1 MTSTSTYDF
10 NTVHLRGFALLVVGQ
25 ALARAMTFVAVTY
38 LARTLGVEMFGMIG
52 FAAAVAVYFL
62 LVVDAGLDLI
72 AMREVAK
79 QESSA
84 ESVIASVF
92 ALRLGLAVV
101 AMALLAAVVP
111 WLASSSTGL
120 MVMLAYS
127 LTFLSAASNLK
138 WGFQALEQNG
148 LVAVAL
154 VLSQAV
160 YLGGVLLWIN
170 GPGDALKVPLLLFG
184 SELTGAALLFVQYRR
199 QGVRLWLPRSRR
211 LSWALL
217 KEAFPLA
224 GTYAVRTLTVNF
236 DLVLLGLV
244 DNPLAVGL
252 YSAVSRVIMLL
263 REFGGLY
270 YLALFPALSRAAKE
284 TTDRFVMLGQVVIR
298 HAAALIFPLVVG
310 AFLTGPELLSFVF
323 GSEYVPGA
331 YAFCLLLG
339 AVAFNMLVGVYRFGL
354 VAYNRQPTL
363 FRIMSV
369 GAAVNVGMNLV
380 LIPHYSL
387 VGGAFSAVVSE
398 AVVFV
403 LAWLA
408 VAQSVALSP
417 WKPVVRPALATAG
430 MAVILWLLPT
440 LPFPMTVIIAAASY
454 VIFVFVSGAVH
465 LSELTE
471 AWHPRPRLNA
481 GEISTSYKASPDLH

>member
-1 MTSTSTYDF
+1 MTPPLLESRGSAY
-10 NTVHLRGFALLVVGQ
+10 LRGFVLLAGGQ

-72 AMREVAK
+72 AMREVAR
-79 QESSA
+79 QESSV
-84 ESVIASVF
+84 ESVVASVF

-101 AMALLAAVVP
+101 AMALLGAVVP

-120 MVMLAYS
+120 MVMLAYG

-148 LVAVAL
+148 MVAVAL

-160 YLGGVLLWIN
+160 YMGGVLLWIN

-199 QGVRLWLPRSRR
+199 QGLRLWLPRSRH

-224 GTYAVRTLTVNF
+224 GTHAVRTLALNF

-244 DNPLAVGL
+244 DTPLAVGV

-263 REFGGLY
+263 REFGSLY
-270 YLALFPALSRAAKE
+270 YLPLFSQLSRAAQE
-284 TTDRFVMLGQVVIR
+284 ASDRFLMLGQAGMR
-298 HAAALIFPLVVG
+298 HVAALVFPFLIG
-310 AFLTGPELLSFVF
+310 GLLTGPELLSFVF
-323 GSEYVPGA
+323 GPEYAQGSSA
-331 YAFCLLLG
+331 LCLLLI
-339 AVAFNMLVGVYRFGL
+339 AVAFTMLTGVYRFGL
-354 VAYNRQPTL
+354 IAYDRQSTL
-363 FRIMSV
+363 FRIITA
-369 GAAVNVGMNLV
+369 GTILNVGMNLV
-380 LIPHYSL
+380 LIPRYSL
-387 VGGAFSAVVSE
+387 VGGALSALASE
-398 AVVFV
+398 ALMFV
-403 LAWLA
+403 LAWSA
-408 VAQSVALSP
+408 ISRFVALSP
-417 WKPVVRPALATAG
+417 WKPLVRPALATGG
-430 MAVILWLLPT
+430 MTVILWLLPSW
-440 LPFPMTVIIAAASY
+440 PFPVKAGIAAASY
-454 VIFVFVSGAVH
+454 VMFVLLSGAVH
-465 LSELTE
+465 IRELTGQWQPQSPAGLE
-471 AWHPRPRLNA
+471 NADHFNTAERL
-481 GEISTSYKASPDLH
+481 H